1 LIEKVSHILDFFNK
15 EKIVRIILMLFDNIK
30 THDGCLEQM
39 ADINITGVSFCY
51 NILAPYQA
59 LK

>member
-1 LIEKVSHILDFFNK
+1 
-15 EKIVRIILMLFDNIK
+15 MLFDNIK